1 MKPNTANR
9 TLAQTLAVQ
18 SQVHLPGTV
27 GRLLKQ
33 IRDLER
39 VAPLFVKAGLV
50 RSVDRPNPLNTRASG
65 VATHASTTKTIGGFL
80 YGAAACRCDLQVEH
94 NAIST
99 AGQDSSCEIDDI
111 NFENQSNRLALIAMR
126 QAYELADRAVT
137 EERARLIYLDT
148 PLVIDRGMV
157 PSGDRP
163 GYQGYK
169 AAYAATVAA
178 IESFWTRHRV
188 RLFPWCAD
196 GPVLIGLAA
205 ERFGAIVHSA
215 QQDLRISEGRSQLL
229 PTENVDHSQLAALNG
244 IREAI
249 LGVGERRFVHGILGS
264 FTRTCAFRMNVHA
277 PRMEPSS
284 VVDLGVIGLHF
295 RAGQTTQPRLM
306 QLIGDAPAWTAAA
319 IDEVV
324 SLTMALTAVGGA
336 ASAPLPVQLAERELN
351 ALGPFL
357 QFYSRSVAGELQRR
371 ELEALWLSDWDLA
384 TQETPS

>member
-1 MKPNTANR
+1 MKPNTTNR

-18 SQVHLPGTV
+18 SQIHLPGTV

-50 RSVDRPNPLNTRASG
+50 RAVDRPNPVNTRASG
-65 VATHASTTKTIGGFL
+65 IATHASTTKTIGGFL
-80 YGAAACRCDLQVEH
+80 YGAAACRCDLLVEQ

-99 AGQDSSCEIDDI
+99 AGQDSACEIDDI
-111 NFENQSNRLALIAMR
+111 NFENQSKRLALAAMR

-137 EERARLIYLDT
+137 EERSRLIYLDT
-148 PLVIDRGMV
+148 PLVMDRGMV
-157 PSGDRP
+157 PPSDRAGDE
-163 GYQGYK
+163 GYQS
-169 AAYAATVAA
+169 AYAATLEA
-178 IESFWTRHRV
+178 IESFWSRHRE
-188 RLFPWCAD
+188 RLFPWRPE
-196 GPVLIGLAA
+196 GPVIVGLASQ
-205 ERFGAIVHSA
+205 RFGAIVQSA
-215 QQDLRISEGRSQLL
+215 QQDLRIQEGRSQLL
-229 PTENVDHSQLAALNG
+229 PTEDVNRDQLAALDG
-244 IREAI
+244 IRDAI

-264 FTRTCAFRMNVHA
+264 FTRTAAFRMNVHA
-277 PRMEPSS
+277 PRMEPGS

-306 QLIGDAPAWTAAA
+306 QLIGDAPAWTASA

-324 SLTMALTAVGGA
+324 GLTMALTAVGGA

-357 QFYSRSVAGELQRR
+357 EHYSRSVAGELKRR
-371 ELEALWLSDWDLA
+371 ELESIWLSDWDLA
-384 TQETPS
+384 T